1 MRHLGWILCAFLAV
15 SGPVLAQG
23 GAGND
28 PAAATAATTDQ
39 TAEPAAEPEQAEEP
53 ATPATVEERL
63 DEIDQKLRV
72 LGRQGELDKETA
84 AEKAKTATSV
94 TSGRDGFSLRSA
106 DGAYQFRLR
115 GYTQFDGRFF
125 QDDEERPGVDTF
137 LLRRVRPIFEGTVFK
152 IFDFRIMPD
161 FGGGQTVLQDAYIDG
176 RFKPGLRVR
185 AGKFKPPV
193 GLERLQSGTD
203 ILFVER
209 ALPTNLVPN
218 RDLGV
223 QLFGDFSGGAIAYQV
238 GVFNGVPDGGSG
250 DLDSNDGKD
259 LAGRVF
265 FQPFI
270 AGTSVAKNL
279 GFGIAAST
287 GEQEGTVAAPGLPTL
302 RTQAQQTFF
311 GYRTDGTAA
320 GTTIADGDR
329 TRVSPQ
335 LYWYTSRFGI
345 LSEYVV
351 SQQEVTRGAVTEE
364 LEHDSWQ
371 VAASFTFGGSPSF
384 RGVQV
389 KKPFDPAAGGWG
401 ALEIKARVAELDVD
415 DDAFPLFASPT
426 SAASLAESWG
436 LGLNW
441 YLNRSLRVYLD
452 YEETSFEGGAAAGTL
467 TADRP
472 DEKILF
478 SRFQISF

>member
-1 MRHLGWILCAFLAV
+1 MRHLGWILCALLAAN
-15 SGPVLAQG
+15 GPAWAQG
-23 GAGND
+23 GA
-28 PAAATAATTDQ
+28 TAETTDQ
-39 TAEPAAEPEQAEEP
+39 AAEPEEASEP
-53 ATPATVEERL
+53 QNVEERL

-72 LGRQGELDKETA
+72 LSRQGELEKEAA
-84 AEKAKTATSV
+84 AEKAKTSTFV
-94 TSGRDGFSLRSA
+94 TSGRDGFSIRSA
-106 DGAYQFRLR
+106 DGAYVFRLR

-152 IFDFRIMPD
+152 IYDFRIMPD

-176 RFKPGLRVR
+176 RFKPGFRVR

-209 ALPTNLVPN
+209 SLPTNLVPN

-223 QLFGDFSGGAIAYQV
+223 QVSGEFKGGAVAYQA
-238 GVFNGVPDGGSG
+238 GIFNGVADGGSG
-250 DLDSNDGKD
+250 DLDANDGKD
-259 LAGRVF
+259 LAGRLF

-270 AGTSVAKNL
+270 AGTSVAKGL
-279 GFGIAAST
+279 GFGVVAST

-311 GYRTDGTAA
+311 AYRTDGTAA
-320 GTTIADGDR
+320 GTTLANGDR
-329 TRVSPQ
+329 TRLSPQ
-335 LYWYTSRFGI
+335 LYWYTSRFGL
-345 LSEYVV
+345 LSEFVT
-351 SQQEVTRGAVTEE
+351 SEQEVTRGATTAE
-364 LEHDSWQ
+364 LEHESWQ
-371 VAASFTFGGSPSF
+371 VAASFTFGGAPSF

-389 KKPFDPAAGGWG
+389 QKPFDPAADGWG
-401 ALEIKARVAELDVD
+401 ALELKARVSELDVD
-415 DDAFPLFASPT
+415 DDAFPFFANPA

-436 LGLNW
+436 VGLNW

-452 YEETSFEGGAAAGTL
+452 YEETSFEGGAGAGTAV
-467 TADRP
+467 ADRP

>member
-1 MRHLGWILCAFLAV
+1 MRHLGWILCALLAV
-15 SGPVLAQG
+15 SGPAVAQG

-28 PAAATAATTDQ
+28 PATATTATSDQ
-39 TAEPAAEPEQAEEP
+39 KAEPEQAEEP
-53 ATPATVEERL
+53 ASPQTVEERL

-72 LGRQGELDKETA
+72 LGRQGELEKEAA
-84 AEKAKTATSV
+84 AEKAKTSTAV
-94 TSGRDGFSLRSA
+94 TSGRDGFSIRSA
-106 DGAYQFRLR
+106 DGSYQFKLR
-115 GYTQFDGRFF
+115 GYVQLDGRFF
-125 QDDEERPGVDTF
+125 QDDEARPGVDTF
-137 LLRRVRPIFEGTVFK
+137 LLRRVRPIFEGTIFK
-152 IFDFRIMPD
+152 IYDFRIMPD
-161 FGGGQTVLQDAYIDG
+161 FGGGTTVLQDAYIDG
-176 RFKPGLRVR
+176 RFKPGFRVR

-209 ALPTNLVPN
+209 SLPTNLVPN

-223 QLFGDFSGGAIAYQV
+223 QVFGEFGGGAVAYAV
-238 GVFNGVPDGGSG
+238 GLFNGVPDGGSG
-250 DLDSNDGKD
+250 DLDTNDGKD

-270 AGTSVAKNL
+270 AGTSLAKNL
-279 GFGIAAST
+279 GFGVAASS

-320 GTTIADGDR
+320 GTTIANGDR
-329 TRVSPQ
+329 TRLSPQ

-345 LSEYVV
+345 LSEYVI
-351 SQQEVTRGAVTEE
+351 SEQEVTRGAVTEE
-364 LEHDSWQ
+364 LKHDSWQ
-371 VAASFTFGGSPSF
+371 AAASFTFGGSPSF

-401 ALEIKARVAELDVD
+401 ALEVKARVAELDVD

-426 SAASLAESWG
+426 GAASLAESWG
-436 LGLNW
+436 VGLNW

-452 YEETSFEGGAAAGTL
+452 YEETSFEGGATIGGTAGTAV
-467 TADRP
+467 ADRP